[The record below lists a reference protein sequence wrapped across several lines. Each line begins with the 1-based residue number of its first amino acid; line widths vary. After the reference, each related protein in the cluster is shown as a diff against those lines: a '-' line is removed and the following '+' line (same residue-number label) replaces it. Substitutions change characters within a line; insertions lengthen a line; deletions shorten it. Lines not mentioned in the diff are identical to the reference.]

1 MKQLLLLL
9 LLPAFTYSQEVT
21 PVLSNDYLRLIH
33 KDSMRVNLF
42 WPDTMNSIK
51 NSSLSVNQIY
61 NGFKV
66 GGIRIR
72 RGVLNIDPFI
82 ERTLT
87 LSGEYSTRV
96 ELKRINKIPALQ
108 SEYVQGRSQNGNL
121 AWRGA
126 ETGEMFSYGPALSS
140 LEYDGSNYAY
150 DENGKLVAAGT
161 GNGRAANG
169 YNNSIFRTASLLSQF
184 LRVQA
189 QYRTSRNLLLS
200 ATVKLGNSRENT
212 FIRYNNNNS
221 HNLSGIL
228 EAKWKKIRVTGNYT
242 FLRDQFSN
250 SNRYG
255 FLHRVYQDA
264 LLSPVSF
271 DVKQNSRAVNQQA
284 YGNLANNPVCL
295 LTGNSNRFGQ
305 TNETGSITVERKWL
319 RPFNYKLTQSI
330 ERLNQHIREGYKPG
344 TAFFPT
350 GIAIDRIRKDV
361 NYLLT
366 GNATYEYKFD
376 DYNGTGTLGLN
387 YSYNNNLSTINYSVP
402 AAYRYQRSAHEAS
415 LSYLVQYRTY
425 HFNAGVNI
433 ANKMYVSNTTAN
445 NSFFLP
451 NAGAFVKFEEP
462 FYLTDIYARV
472 SGSYNRFN
480 SELPIGRSFA
490 QSNLLSFSTQQ
501 AFQYFPVTEVRRFD
515 GLDAIEHNE
524 FSGRLEIGYRYMV
537 TLFGEFFS
545 RKITNDIFPVMEN
558 GALVLRNIAS
568 HRNHGLEAGLVVSPD
583 TRGFTTT
590 HTLSFF
596 TNRSKVLDVKAGY
609 NETPL
614 AGFSNIYTAIVKGA
628 PLGSIVGTRYLRDE
642 NNKLVIGADGFPLV
656 NSKPGI
662 IGNPLPDFII
672 KMNNGISYK
681 RWSFDMYWEWKKG
694 GRMWNGTQAV
704 LDYYGRSAASALARN
719 TTGFIFEG
727 VLGDKQ
733 PNNIPVSFYDVNAPV
748 EQNRWVRYGH
758 SGVGEE
764 YIQRADVLRLNNI
777 SIRYKHWLNKY
788 IQQLTVS
795 LYANN
800 IIVYTPY
807 KGADP
812 GQLMYDYANTSGL
825 DFFNLPSLKSF
836 GCNVSIQF

>member
-1 MKQLLLLL
+1 MKRLLLLL
-9 LLPAFTYSQEVT
+9 LLPAYTYSQEVT
-21 PVLSNDYLRLIH
+21 PILSNDYLKLIH
-33 KDSMRVNLF
+33 KDSMQVNHF
-42 WPDTMNSIK
+42 WPDTTNSIR
-51 NSSLSVNQIY
+51 NSSLSVNRIY
-61 NGFKV
+61 NGFRV
-66 GGIRIR
+66 GRIRVR

-87 LSGEYSTRV
+87 LSGEYSSRI

-200 ATVKLGNSRENT
+200 GTVKLGNSRENT
-212 FIRYNNNNS
+212 FVRYNNNTSNS
-221 HNLSGIL
+221 LSGIL
-228 EAKWKKIRVTGNYT
+228 EAKWKKLTIIGNYN
-242 FLRDQFSN
+242 FLRDEFSN

-255 FLHRVYQDA
+255 FLHRVYQNA

-271 DVKQNSRAVNQQA
+271 DVKQNSRAVDQQA
-284 YGNLANNPVCL
+284 YGSQADNPVYL
-295 LTGNSNRFGQ
+295 LTGNGNRFGQ
-305 TNETGSITVERKWL
+305 TNETGSIIVERKW
-319 RPFNYKLTQSI
+319 RPFSYKLTQSV
-330 ERLNQHIREGYKPG
+330 ERLNQQTREGYKPG
-344 TAFFPT
+344 TAFFPM
-350 GIAIDRIRKDV
+350 GIAIDRTRKDV

-366 GNATYEYKFD
+366 GNATYEYSFD
-376 DYNGTGTLGLN
+376 GYNGTGTLGLN
-387 YSYNNNLSTINYSVP
+387 YSYTNNLSTIDYSLQ
-402 AAYRYQRSAHEAS
+402 AAYRYQRSAHDAS
-415 LSYLVQYRTY
+415 LFYSIY
-425 HFNAGVNI
+425 HRWYHVEAGANV
-433 ANKMYVSNTTAN
+433 ANKIYASNTTAN

-451 NAGAFVKFEEP
+451 KAGAFIKWNEP
-462 FYLTDIYARV
+462 LYITDIYARL

-480 SELPIGRSFA
+480 SELPIGRSFS
-490 QSNLLSFSTQQ
+490 QNNLLSYTTQQ
-501 AFQYFPVTEVRRFD
+501 AFQYFPITEVRSFD
-515 GLDAIEHNE
+515 ELDVIKHNE
-524 FSGRLEIGYRYMV
+524 WTGRLEIGYKYMI
-537 TLFGEFFS
+537 TLYGEFFN
-545 RKITNDIFPVMEN
+545 RRITNDIFPVMEN
-558 GALVLRNIAS
+558 GSLVLRNIAS
-568 HRNHGLEAGLVVSPD
+568 HRNRGLELGLVISPS
-583 TRGFTTT
+583 TRGFTTA
-590 HTLSFF
+590 HTFSFF

-628 PLGSIVGTRYLRDE
+628 ALGSIVGTRYLRDE
-642 NNKLVIGADGFPLV
+642 NNKMLIGADGFPQV
-656 NSKPGI
+656 NSTPGI

-672 KMNNGISYK
+672 KMTNSISYK

-694 GRMWNGTQAV
+694 GRLWNGTQAV
-704 LDYYGRSAASALARN
+704 LDYYGRSAASASARN
-719 TTGFIFEG
+719 TTGFIFDG
-727 VLGDKQ
+727 VLADKQ

-748 EQNRWVRYGH
+748 EQNRWVRNGH

-777 SIRYKHWLNKY
+777 SIKYKHWINKY
-788 IQQLTVS
+788 IQQLTIS

-812 GQLMYDYANTSGL
+812 GQLLYDYPNTSGL